1 MEGWLEYAWNGRM
14 AGECQEWKDG
24 WSMPGDRRMNGV
36 YQEKAGLRECVRKRK
51 DAGVCLKWKD
61 G

>member
-1 MEGWLEYAWNGRM
+1 M